1 MFNFV
6 SFLVEASEKNS
17 KGVVAEL
24 LTQQHLNNGNIPP
37 RYNDEVG
44 RSPAE
49 ALDHHTSTLS
59 PETTTTIHE
68 HTKKIADAIRTHFPD
83 HEIVGTTWSSTEGD
97 YQRHHDAQKTGGTS
111 SEYDNADFIVHLKHK
126 KTGKISHYG
135 ISLKYGREPTDRNPG
150 VESVSNLM
158 NTEKS
163 GADEIVKKHNDKIDN
178 EFESVHKGFSKLSK
192 TAKSDVIRQ
201 AKTTHPE
208 VHKMAN
214 QIARERSAE
223 LANHFHSGFNNLSI
237 EGKRAAVSAIS
248 GAGQKSIPTLKVAMN
263 PKTSKVKVSDEDKIL
278 NEKLGRYSDIHSEVV
293 GGKIHFHGV
302 LPDGTMHKRIASLEF
317 RSYSTNSSPHVVK
330 TTGKGSFKE

>member
-1 MFNFV
+1 MFNFLN
-6 SFLVEASEKNS
+6 FLVESSEKNS

-111 SEYDNADFIVHLKHK
+111 SDYDNADFIVHLKHK
-126 KTGKISHYG
+126 KTGEISHHG
-135 ISLKYGREPTDRNPG
+135 ISLKYAKDPTDLNPG
-150 VESVSNLM
+150 IPSISKMTNSSEESAN
-158 NTEKS
+158 KII
-163 GADEIVKKHNDKIDN
+163 DKHNKRIDDAL
-178 EFESVHKGFSKLSK
+178 ESVHKGFSKLTK
-192 TAKSDVIRQ
+192 NAKSDIIRN

-208 VHKMAN
+208 IHKMAN
-214 QIARERSAE
+214 QIAHERSAE
-223 LANHFHSGFNNLSI
+223 LANHFHSGFKNLSI

-248 GAGQKSIPTLKVAMN
+248 GSGQKSIPTSKVVMN
-263 PKTSKVKVSDEDKIL
+263 PKTSNVKVSDEDKIV

-302 LPDGTMHKRIASLEF
+302 LPDGTTHKRIASLEF
-317 RSYSTNSSPHVVK
+317 RSYSTNSSPHK
-330 TTGKGSFKE
+330 IKITGKGNFKK